1 VADAYTEV
9 PYPGLAFPQTHPDR
23 LALLATLHGL
33 EPAGPDAA
41 RVLEVG
47 CADGMNLVAMAA
59 HSPGLTAVGFDRVDP
74 ALGRAAAA
82 DLGLDGVRLERAD
95 LLDARDWGEF
105 DYAIAHGVYAW
116 VPDAARDALL
126 ALFARCLA
134 PHGVAF
140 VSYNA
145 LPGARLRTM
154 LREMVLLHAGGQAGH
169 SERVERGRELYD
181 FLAPWAENRPDAY
194 GAVLAAELGRL
205 RRLPKPVLAHDDLGD
220 RYDPVWLRDLAL
232 HAERHGLRYVAD
244 ADPGELHSD
253 RQPPGVDE
261 QLDAL
266 AGGDRVMWEQYADM
280 LAGRPFRQTLLCRAD
295 APLDDAI
302 DPARLARLWFRA
314 TESAGIGTAG
324 QAPERGATGAA
335 HETGVA
341 GAAPDTGAADQAPE
355 PGAAG
360 AGPETGAAGA
370 AGGDGEPA
378 HNGSSGLA
386 AVARLAVARP
396 RSLAFGELRELLGG
410 ADAGALCAELWR
422 AFRAGEVEL
431 SAAPDRHVTVAG
443 ERPEASPVARWQ
455 AARGPELTSLAHEP
469 VRLDDPLGRVLVRL
483 CDGTRDRRALVD
495 ALVAA
500 VGGELRLTMDGAPV
514 TDGEVVRGQI
524 AGGLERNLE
533 ILARL
538 AMLRA

>member
-1 VADAYTEV
+1 MPDAGAYSEV

-23 LALLATLHGL
+23 LALLAALHGL
-33 EPAGPDAA
+33 EPAPPDRA

-59 HSPGLTAVGFDRVDP
+59 HSPGLEAVGFDLVEP
-74 ALGRAAAA
+74 ALGRAATA
-82 DLGLDGVRLERAD
+82 DLALANVRLERWD

-105 DYAIAHGVYAW
+105 DYVVAHGVYAW
-116 VPDAARDALL
+116 VPDAAREALM

-134 PHGVAF
+134 PEGVAF

-154 LREMVLLHAGGQAGH
+154 LREMVLLHAGAEARL
-169 SERVERGRELYD
+169 SERVDSGRELYE

-194 GAVLAAELGRL
+194 GAVLAGELARL
-205 RRLPKPVLAHDDLGD
+205 RRLPKPVLAHDDLGE
-220 RYDPVWLRDLAL
+220 RYDPVWLRDVAL
-232 HAERHGLRYVAD
+232 HAERHGLRYLAD
-244 ADPGELHSD
+244 AEPRELHAD

-266 AGGDRVMWEQYADM
+266 AGGNRVAWEQYADL
-280 LAGRPFRQTLLCRAD
+280 LAGRMFRQTLLCRAG
-295 APLDDAI
+295 APLDDRI
-302 DPARLARLWFRA
+302 DPARLARLWLRA
-314 TESAGIGTAG
+314 TESAGIG
-324 QAPERGATGAA
+324 APAA
-335 HETGVA
+335 E
-341 GAAPDTGAADQAPE
+341 E
-355 PGAAG
+355 PGDDAS
-360 AGPETGAAGA
+360 
-370 AGGDGEPA
+370 
-378 HNGSSGLA
+378 HNGSSGVG
-386 AVARLAVARP
+386 AVAQLALARP
-396 RSLAFGELRELLGG
+396 RSLAFGELGELLGG
-410 ADAGALCAELWR
+410 ADPGALADELWR

-431 SAAPDRHVTVAG
+431 SAAPDRFVAVAG

-483 CDGTRDRRALVD
+483 CDGTRDRGALVE

-500 VGGELRLTMDGAPV
+500 VGGELRLTMEGEPV
-514 TDGEVVRGQI
+514 TDGELVRGQI
-524 AGGLERNLE
+524 AAGLEHNLQ

>member
-1 VADAYTEV
+1 MADAYTEL

-33 EPAGPDAA
+33 EPAPPDGA

-74 ALGRAAAA
+74 ALGRAAAV
-82 DLGLDGVRLERAD
+82 DLELDGVRLERAD

-105 DYAIAHGVYAW
+105 DYVVAHGVYAW
-116 VPDAARDALL
+116 VPDTARDALM

-169 SERVERGRELYD
+169 AERVERGRELYD
-181 FLAPWAENRPDAY
+181 FLAPWAEHRPDAY
-194 GAVLAAELGRL
+194 GAVLAAELARL
-205 RRLPKPVLAHDDLGD
+205 RRLPKPVLAHDDLGE
-220 RYDPVWLRDLAL
+220 RYDPVWLRDVAL
-232 HAERHGLRYVAD
+232 HAERHGLRYVGD
-244 ADPGELHSD
+244 ADPSELHDD

-266 AGGDRVMWEQYADM
+266 AGGDRVLWEQYADM
-280 LAGRPFRQTLLCRAD
+280 LAGRPFRQTLLCLAG

-314 TESAGIGTAG
+314 TESAGIG
-324 QAPERGATGAA
+324 
-335 HETGVA
+335 VA
-341 GAAPDTGAADQAPE
+341 GEAPQS
-355 PGAAG
+355 GAAG
-360 AGPETGAAGA
+360 ARIGYGS
-370 AGGDGEPA
+370 DGEAA
-378 HNGSSGLA
+378 HNGSGGPA
-386 AVARLAVARP
+386 AVAQLALARP
-396 RSLAFGELRELLGG
+396 RSLAFGELLGG

-469 VRLDDPLGRVLVRL
+469 VRLDDPLGRVLIRL
-483 CDGTRDRRALVD
+483 CDGTRDRRALVE

-500 VGGELRLTMDGAPV
+500 VGGELQLTMEGAPV
-514 TDGEVVRGQI
+514 IDGELVRGQI